1 MSMNGNA
8 LTDVIQTFP
17 SSGGSLLILPAAS
30 LFPWRLISN
39 ERMYSLSPSA
49 LLASSCSFDCRSA
62 NSAGLGCAIV
72 FSPTLVSLRLRA
84 SRQVQQPP
92 SPLSPVMLRT
102 RRGEAIFLR
111 CCKPLSPDSASQT
124 LSTQDLSRLS
134 TRRE

>member
-72 FSPTLVSLRLRA
+72 FSP
-84 SRQVQQPP
+84 P
-92 SPLSPVMLRT
+92 PLSL
-102 RRGEAIFLR
+102 
-111 CCKPLSPDSASQT
+111 SASPPHAKYSS
-124 LSTQDLSRLS
+124 LPLPSLP
-134 TRRE
+134 